1 MQAID
6 WGNLRRTNLIIPVY
20 IFMVILCALSWF
32 LLYIDY
38 STTAHWY
45 NALPIRKV
53 VDDEG
58 WYAGLIPLALTVVFG
73 YLAFNHPHRRRLYFT
88 IAFIAWAVDAYA
100 DIIYRVD
107 TETFGMRSL
116 LAGAV
121 VGGAI
126 VTLSGETLAVLTT
139 SIVIDYLP
147 DFLYMV
153 STAVSSLGNAAF
165 AVDTP
170 AHRNDQQPRP
180 AQPPPSKPAASAPK
194 PGPATGQKQPGGPV
208 PFGKP
213 GPSAGPGPSMG
224 HGPAPSGLGT
234 ALLGGAPDSALQSR

>member
-6 WGNLRRTNLIIPVY
+6 WGNLRRSNLIIPIY

-32 LLYIDY
+32 LLYLDY

-45 NALPIRKV
+45 NSLPIRKV
-53 VDDEG
+53 VANEG

-88 IAFIAWAVDAYA
+88 ISFIAWAADAYA
-100 DIIYRVD
+100 DIVYRVD
-107 TETFGMRSL
+107 VEVFGPQSILTGIVM
-116 LAGAV
+116 GA
-121 VGGAI
+121 AI
-126 VTLSGETLAVLTT
+126 VTLSGEALATLTT

-147 DFLYMV
+147 DFLYML
-153 STAVSSLGNAAF
+153 SAAVSSLGDAAF

-170 AHRNDQQPRP
+170 AYRNDQQPRP
-180 AQPPPSKPAASAPK
+180 TQQPPGKPAASAPK
-194 PGPATGQKQPGGPV
+194 PGSTGPKQPGGPV

-224 HGPAPSGLGT
+224 PGPAPSGLGA
-234 ALLGGAPDSALQSR
+234 ALLGGAPDSALQPR

>member
-1 MQAID
+1 MQVD
-6 WGNLRRTNLIIPVY
+6 WGNLRRSNLIIPVY
-20 IFMVILCALSWF
+20 IFMVILCVLSWF
-32 LLYIDY
+32 LLYLDY

-53 VDDEG
+53 VNGEG
-58 WYAGLIPLALTVVFG
+58 WYAGLIPLAITVVFG

-100 DIIYRVD
+100 DIVYRVD
-107 TETFGMRSL
+107 TETFGPQSILTGM
-116 LAGAV
+116 V
-121 VGGAI
+121 IGGAI
-126 VTLSGETLAVLTT
+126 VTLSGEALAVLTT

-147 DFLYMV
+147 DFLYML
-153 STAVSSLGNAAF
+153 SAAASSLGDAAF

-170 AHRNDQQPRP
+170 YCNDQQPRP
-180 AQPPPSKPAASAPK
+180 AQPPPGKPAASAPK
-194 PGPATGQKQPGGPV
+194 HGPTGQKPPSGPV

-224 HGPAPSGLGT
+224 PGPAPSGLGA
-234 ALLGGAPDSALQSR
+234 ALLGGAPDSTLQPR